1 MVKLNLEGLK
11 DIVIIEYGQYLTEES
26 QKYFDT
32 VNPLFANTDCRIEY
46 NKAKYYY
53 INGDGV
59 RITKIEK
66 KNNNDLINKNFIIS
80 AICAGTATV
89 YFGAAA
95 PSILNR
101 NFIENILNQVNIIK
115 CGVNN
120 KITLE
125 ELNHEFIGEL
135 WAAKNYVLTS
145 HNCQDFAA
153 EVIKILKAVRIKEE
167 DVLTQADDTFRAI
180 EEMYDSNLK
189 IYGISEMNED
199 NIMAFFEESEELNIP
214 KEKKEEAAK

>member
-1 MVKLNLEGLK
+1 MVSGLQKLK
-11 DIVIIEYGQYLTEES
+11 
-26 QKYFDT
+26 
-32 VNPLFANTDCRIEY
+32 
-46 NKAKYYY
+46 
-53 INGDGV
+53 
-59 RITKIEK
+59 K
-66 KNNNDLINKNFIIS
+66 KNNNNNNNNNNNINDLINKNFIIS
-80 AICAGTATV
+80 TICEGTAPA

-101 NFIENILNQVNIIK
+101 NFISNILNQVNIIK

-167 DVLTQADDTFRAI
+167 D
-180 EEMYDSNLK
+180 K
-189 IYGISEMNED
+189 IRMNEKFALPNCLIKALTSNEGLSTI
-199 NIMAFFEESEELNIP
+199 NIIGRIPIVGLAFDMFAANHFV
-214 KEKKEEAAK
+214 KK